1 MSMSNYFSNQIST
14 IEQLE
19 ALNIGKPSQAV
30 QNKTITELDEHC
42 IDFIRKCPF
51 VVLSTS
57 NKDGKCDASPRGDHR
72 GFVFVLDNKH
82 LLLPERPGNKR
93 MDSIHNIL
101 SNPHIGLLFTIPG
114 VEETL
119 RIAGKAYITSNSKL
133 LEKMAVNEKIPS
145 LAIGVEV
152 EECFIH
158 CAKAFKRSKLW
169 DSSSWIQKEERP
181 NAAAILVD
189 HIKIKELKLEKI
201 EENLKESYTKRLY

>member
-1 MSMSNYFSNQIST
+1 MSHFFSNQIS
-14 IEQLE
+14 IIKHLE
-19 ALNIGKPSQAV
+19 ELNIGKPSLAV

-42 IDFIRKCPF
+42 IDFIQKSPF

-57 NKDGKCDASPRGDHR
+57 NKAGKCDASPRGDER
-72 GFVFVLDNKH
+72 GFVLVLDNKH
-82 LLLPERPGNKR
+82 LVLPERPGNKR

-101 SNPHIGLLFTIPG
+101 SNPQIGLLFTIPG

-119 RIAGKAYITSNSKL
+119 RIAGKAYIINDSKL
-133 LEKMAVNEKIPS
+133 LKKMAVNGRSPQ
-145 LAIGVEV
+145 LGIGVEV

-169 DSSSWIQKEERP
+169 DCSSWIQEEERP

-189 HIKIKELKLEKI
+189 HIKMKELTLEIIK
-201 EENLKESYTKRLY
+201 ENLKESYLKRLY